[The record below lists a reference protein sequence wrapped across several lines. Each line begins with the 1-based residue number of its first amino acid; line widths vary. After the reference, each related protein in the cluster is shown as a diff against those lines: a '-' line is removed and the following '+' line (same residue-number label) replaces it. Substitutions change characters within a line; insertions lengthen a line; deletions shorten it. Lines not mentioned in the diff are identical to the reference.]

1 MAWPS
6 SADIDT
12 TKLDND
18 NDSIKES
25 RAELYKMAGY
35 VNDIITTGPSGGGGS
50 TITGL
55 FTVQDIDSAGS
66 TAKLEIDTRDSD
78 FANDDGSIIMQSNDE
93 KDLVL
98 GTRTDAGIINA
109 RITIDGAGNFIAL
122 NTLSNQAKVVFNQG
136 VTQHPGITTTQRNA
150 MTQENGMIIYNS
162 TTHKFQGYANG
173 VWVDLH

>member
-6 SADIDT
+6 SGDIDT

-18 NDSIKES
+18 NDSIKDS

-35 VNDIITTGPSGGGGS
+35 VNDIIDTGPSGGGGS

-66 TAKLEIDTRDSD
+66 TAKVEIDTRDSE
-78 FANDDGSIIMQSNDE
+78 FANAGSILMQSNDE

-98 GTRTDAGIINA
+98 GTRTDAGTINC
-109 RITIDGAGNFIAL
+109 RILLDGAGNFISL
-122 NTLSNQAKVVFNQG
+122 NPGFTQGHVVFNQG
-136 VTQHPGITTTQRNA
+136 VTFHQPITTTQRDA
-150 MTQENGMIIYNS
+150 ITPQNGYIIYNS
-162 TTHKFQGYANG
+162 TTNKFQGYANG
-173 VWVDLH
+173 AWVDLH

>member
-35 VNDIITTGPSGGGGS
+35 VNDIIDTGPSGGGGS

-55 FTVQDIDSAGS
+55 FTVQDIDSAGDV
-66 TAKLEIDTRDSD
+66 ANIQIDARDTDFSLNGTIICEDGKSLTIATRTS
-78 FANDDGSIIMQSNDE
+78 SIIKSRINLSSD
-93 KDLVL
+93 
-98 GTRTDAGIINA
+98 GTFVGLQPETGGQVIFNAGI
-109 RITIDGAGNFIAL
+109 T
-122 NTLSNQAKVVFNQG
+122 KHV
-136 VTQHPGITTTQRNA
+136 GITTTARNA
-150 MTQENGMIIYNS
+150 LTPEAGMMIFN
-162 TTHKFQGYANG
+162 TTDSKFQGYNG
-173 VWVDLH
+173 TTWVDLH